1 MIWNYQ
7 VDTTTGKQILFRDAE
22 EKTKRVA
29 SALARRGFGR
39 GDFLYFIT
47 YDFVDLEVLQLAV
60 WMLGGATR
68 GGFPKGAPSMNN
80 FTLNYEYDI
89 THYKY
94 KVKLQGK

>member
-1 MIWNYQ
+1 VKFNIFLILNYQ
-7 VDTTTGKQILFRDAE
+7 VDTTTGKQILFKDAE

-68 GGFPKGAPSMNN
+68 GGFPKGAPSINYI
-80 FTLNYEYDI
+80 TLNYDI
-89 THYKY
+89 TYYNLKI
-94 KVKLQGK
+94 